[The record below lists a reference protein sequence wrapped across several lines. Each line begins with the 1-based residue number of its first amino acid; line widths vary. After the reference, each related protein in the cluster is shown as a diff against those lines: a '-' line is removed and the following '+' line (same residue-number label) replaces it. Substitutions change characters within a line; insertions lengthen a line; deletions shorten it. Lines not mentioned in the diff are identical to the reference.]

1 MSRAGSVIALILFLA
16 GCYEPKEGCL
26 DPQAV
31 NYDVTADEACAECC
45 TWPSLRLSVKHRFVP
60 PDQPDTLVALKYH
73 EPLRVFPDT
82 SHPFLLERFRVWI
95 SHVHLLS
102 QNGEEYSVLETLPVS
117 LPDGTTVTLEDNF
130 AVADRDIFTAQ
141 TLGTLRADGYMSGVR
156 LRIGLDSLERSL
168 DPASLESGHPLRTWA
183 DSILFDADAGYFS
196 GRARVVP
203 DTTLT
208 DTLDVAWLQ
217 PVEVALMLDEPVFLP
232 KGSNIEVTL
241 VINYTELF
249 DGIDFA
255 ATTADELRFQ
265 FVARLPMAVKL
276 EHIQAN

>member
-1 MSRAGSVIALILFLA
+1 MSRAGGVIALVLFLA

-31 NYDVTADEACAECC
+31 NYDVTADEACADCC
-45 TWPSLRLSVKHRFVP
+45 TWPSLRLSVKHRYAP
-60 PDQPDTLVALKYH
+60 PDQPDTLVTLKYH

-82 SHPFLLERFRVWI
+82 SHPFFLERFRVWI

-102 QNGEEYSVLETLPVS
+102 QNGGEYPVLETLPVR
-117 LPDGTTVTLEDNF
+117 LPDGTILTLEDNY

-141 TLGTLRADGYMSGVR
+141 TLGTLRADGYLSGVR
-156 LRIGLDSLERSL
+156 LQVGLDSLERSL

-196 GRARVVP
+196 GRAQVVP
-203 DTTLT
+203 DTSLT

-217 PVEVALMLDEPVFLP
+217 PVELELTLDEPAFLP
-232 KGSNIEVTL
+232 KGSNIRVVL
-241 VINYTELF
+241 VINYTKLF
-249 DGIDFA
+249 EGLNFA
-255 ATTADELRFQ
+255 ATTADELRFHI
-265 FVARLPMAVKL
+265 VARLPIALKL
-276 EHIQAN
+276 ETIEAE